1 MNLDRMKAVFVD
13 DVFAAYK
20 AGQRGAFKFYAEAHD
35 GAEGADA
42 ATRGLRFV
50 CPGCGELG
58 GINFS
63 AGGWT
68 WDGNREAPTCTPSIL
83 HDDGRCGWHGYLT
96 AGEFRP
102 C

>member
-1 MNLDRMKAVFVD
+1 MAAAVKAVAVD
-13 DVFAAYK
+13 NVFEAYQ
-20 AGQRGAFKFYAEAHD
+20 AGRRGAFEFFADAQPE
-35 GAEGADA
+35 AEGSAGA
-42 ATRGLRFV
+42 VARLRFV

-83 HDDGRCGWHGYLT
+83 HDKGRCGWHGYLT